1 MSANKYMLTDQRKII
16 LAFFV
21 LFIFSTIFL
30 FWQNEQELDPNKNK
44 SWWTLSFTNPNDE
57 TDTDFTIENYG
68 ISRSFTYQI
77 ENDKKILSEGNLT
90 LNIGEKQ
97 TIETSFDTVQINP
110 DTPLSIRVSSGE
122 ETKEIYR

>member
-1 MSANKYMLTDQRKII
+1 MNANKYMLTDQRKII

-97 TIETSFDTVQINP
+97 TIDTSLDQARIN
-110 DTPLSIRVSSGE
+110 TNVPLSIRVSSGE
-122 ETKEIYR
+122 EKKEIYR

>member
-1 MSANKYMLTDQRKII
+1 MNANKYMLTDQRKII

-122 ETKEIYR
+122 QTKEIYR

>member
-1 MSANKYMLTDQRKII
+1 MLTDQRKII

-97 TIETSFDTVQINP
+97 TIDTSLDQARIN
-110 DTPLSIRVSSGE
+110 TNVPLSIRVSSGE
-122 ETKEIYR
+122 EKKEIYR

>member
-1 MSANKYMLTDQRKII
+1 MLTDQRKII

-68 ISRSFTYQI
+68 TSRSFTYQI
-77 ENDKKILSEGNLT
+77 ENDKKILAEGNVT

-97 TIETSFDTVQINP
+97 AIDTSLDQAQINA
-110 DTPLSIRVSSGE
+110 DTPLSIHVSSGE